1 MNDGHA
7 FIGIEPPRHAFA
19 AIDGLQRAVAA
30 AARQAGGR
38 ADTIPRRHL
47 VLPLED
53 LGPVRAEALE
63 AVELA
68 IDRAIAGLAPFSV
81 QLTGLDAAPAQG
93 PRVARLLIDD
103 DRGRLAALRDV
114 LHRHLARYGF
124 PLEAGDWR
132 PHLPIAR
139 LDGVAALPPID
150 APARAGA
157 LRVARLV
164 VFRRDL
170 EDPRGARF
178 RPVSIRP
185 LDQPHDDTLTTE
197 AGLDAW
203 RAEIAAELDAR
214 LDRRRQ
220 QIDEDPTRAHRPRR
234 PRRRAS

>member
-1 MNDGHA
+1 MNEGHA
-7 FIGIEPPRHAFA
+7 FIGIEPPRPLFA

-38 ADTIPRRHL
+38 ADAIPRRLL

-53 LGPVRAEALE
+53 LGAVRPEALE

-68 IDRAIAGLAPFSV
+68 IDRALAGVAPFSV
-81 QLTGLDAAPAQG
+81 QAAGLDAAPARD

-103 DRGRLAALRDV
+103 DRGRLAALRDA

-124 PLEAGDWR
+124 PLEGGDWR

-150 APARAGA
+150 APPRAGA
-157 LRVARLV
+157 LRVQRLV

-185 LDQPHDDTLTTE
+185 LGQPADDTASTE
-197 AGLDAW
+197 AALDAW

-214 LDRRRQ
+214 LDRRQ
-220 QIDEDPTRAHRPRR
+220 QTDEDPTRAHRPRR